1 MHYLL
6 IVKEADYPSEDEL
19 EHLLNG
25 FIPIFDGEEIREYG
39 VWEPWTYENFE
50 EYKDEENIEED
61 EEYTLEEVVNG
72 TERYRIGEDDKVYE
86 KVSIHC
92 DWYDVLEVATYA
104 DILKKYEVVG
114 AFVENGEFYYTKVM
128 DGDRDCPFAGN
139 ERVYAIECHI

>member
-6 IVKEADYPSEDEL
+6 SVKEADYPYEDEL
-19 EHLLNG
+19 ESLLDG
-25 FIPIFDGEEIREYG
+25 FVPVFDDEEVGWYG
-39 VWEPWTYENFE
+39 VWEPWPYENFE
-50 EYKDEENIEED
+50 EYKAEENIKEAD
-61 EEYTLEEVVNG
+61 TLEEAVNA
-72 TERYRIGEDDKVYE
+72 TAWYRIGEDNKVYE

>member
-6 IVKEADYPSEDEL
+6 IVKEADYPYEDEL
-19 EHLLNG
+19 ESLLDG
-25 FIPIFDGEEIREYG
+25 FVPVFDDEEVGWYG
-39 VWEPWTYENFE
+39 VWEPWPYKNFE
-50 EYKDEENIEED
+50 EYKAEENIEEAD
-61 EEYTLEEVVNG
+61 TEAVNA
-72 TERYRIGEDDKVYE
+72 TAWYRIGEDNKVYE

-128 DGDRDCPFAGN
+128 DGDRDCSFADN